1 MDSLAG
7 KKDKDYSAILR
18 KAFETTLS
26 SKYQNFVP
34 PNPLVTPTG
43 IRHLDALLGGGIT
56 SSSYVFLSSTPETG
70 KSTTAMQFCSMFQ
83 TMYPNAICVYIDA
96 ESAAGGTSSD
106 IQDRIQTFNIKTD
119 KFLYVPVVM
128 NIKEIFDLIA
138 DFVNLK
144 RDLNSRVGT
153 NCELLII
160 WDSIAATPS
169 SKDQDADDPNSV
181 KLAA

>member
-1 MDSLAG
+1 M
-7 KKDKDYSAILR
+7 
-18 KAFETTLS
+18 
-26 SKYQNFVP
+26 
-34 PNPLVTPTG
+34 
-43 IRHLDALLGGGIT
+43 
-56 SSSYVFLSSTPETG
+56 